1 MIVCGLEM
9 AASEVRLVVLNGT
22 KTDFLHVNIDP
33 RKLPLADD
41 ENAEE
46 IRAFRDSLYA
56 FFRENRVDQV
66 VIKKRNKKG
75 EYAGGP
81 VGFKME
87 AITQLYTDGEVILL
101 TPQSIAAA
109 LRRNQPDQ
117 PTNLRAYQKNA
128 FEAAYCALP

>member
-22 KTDFLHVNIDP
+22 KTDFLHVNIEP

-41 ENAEE
+41 ENANE

-56 FFRENRVDQV
+56 FFRENRVERV
-66 VIKKRNKKG
+66 SIKKRSKKG
-75 EYAGGP
+75 DYAGGP

-87 AITQLYTDGEVILL
+87 AITQLYTDSEVDLVN
-101 TPQSIAAA
+101 PQAIASAIKRNEPEVPTT
-109 LRRNQPDQ
+109 LRG
-117 PTNLRAYQKNA
+117 YQKTA
-128 FEAAYCALP
+128 FEAAFCALP